1 MAIYGG
7 TIMDSKSLMIGDIL
21 NLSDNDDE
29 IIPCKV
35 VELHTEE
42 LLIIQPGDTACDIVG
57 YDMVRP
63 MRLTPEI
70 LEKNGWKCTGER
82 IWDIDHYINV
92 IFEYSEITHSYLALQ
107 QDDEFGSYCFG
118 VNRCLWEGLSI
129 NYVHELQHALRL
141 CGLAELAEKIKV

>member
-1 MAIYGG
+1 M
-7 TIMDSKSLMIGDIL
+7 KQNELMIGDIL

-42 LLIIQPGDTACDIVG
+42 LLIIQPDDAACDIVD

-63 MRLTPEI
+63 LRLTPEI

-92 IFEYSEITHSYLALQ
+92 IFEYSDITYFHLALQ
-107 QDDEFGSYCFG
+107 QFDEFDLYCFG

-129 NYVHELQHALRL
+129 NYVHELQHVLRL
-141 CGLAELAEKIKV
+141 CGLNDLADNFKVE